1 MLWERLSNLSE
12 ASRRVNESLEFDTV
26 LQRALDSARSLTAG
40 RCSVMTL
47 LEAAGHPRERSWW
60 WTTSP

>member
-12 ASRRVNESLEFDTV
+12 ASRRINESLEFDTM
-26 LQRALDSARSLTAG
+26 LQGELDSARSLTAG
-40 RCSVMTL
+40 RLGVMTL
-47 LEAAGHPRERSWW
+47 LEAAGHPRERSLW